1 MLRFKIGG
9 AAAGLILLVGAAD
22 AVYASDS
29 DKSSKASIVIT
40 AESVAKQN
48 AAEYVRS
55 TVDRLNVRTEPKL
68 SAASIQMIG
77 KDYTFQVLDKQ
88 DEWTKIKLSN
98 GDGWV
103 FNDYIEYV
111 KTGTTDVKPG
121 QAEQK
126 PKPLPVQQADAK
138 SDTKSKDSIADP
150 KSEQSPEQP
159 DRKPDRQPEEQPA
172 HDPVVTIVDIT
183 NLRSGPGIDYD
194 ILGKAKPGETFPI
207 VDTEG
212 DWFKIPRQDGSHAYV
227 ASWVVQT
234 DYLAAETNAA
244 VDANEKADPNSQ
256 VYIYHTHNRE
266 SWKNVA
272 RNTKGSSIDDPD
284 INITLVG
291 KQLGSVLQKKGV
303 SAIAGSD
310 DIAKKLEEQKRSYS
324 ESYAE
329 SRKAVNA
336 AVKANPS
343 LAYFFD
349 IHRDSDVPRSTTTV
363 TIGGKSYARILLV
376 VGTNH
381 PDYAKNKKF
390 AEALDALLDKK
401 YPGLSRGVL
410 LKGAK
415 EGNGEYNQSVSPGSL
430 LLEIGGANN
439 TLQESLLAAEAFADV
454 FADYYKS
461 IK

>member
-1 MLRFKIGG
+1 LLRFKIRGV
-9 AAAGLILLVGAAD
+9 AAGLILLVGATD

-40 AESVAKQN
+40 AESAAKQA

-68 SAASIQMIG
+68 SATSIQMIN
-77 KDYTFQVLDKQ
+77 KDYTFQVIEKKG
-88 DEWTKIKLSN
+88 EWTKIKLSK

-111 KTGTTDVKPG
+111 KTGSPDVRPE

-126 PKPLPVQQADAK
+126 PKPLPVQQMDAKADAK
-138 SDTKSKDSIADP
+138 SDPKADLMADT

-159 DRKPDRQPEEQPA
+159 DQQPGGKPA
-172 HDPVVTIVDIT
+172 HDPVLTIVDVT
-183 NLRSGPGIDYD
+183 NLRSGPGVDYD
-194 ILGKAKPGETFPI
+194 ILGKVKPGETFPI

-212 DWFKIPRQDGSHAYV
+212 DWYKIPRQDGSHAYV

-234 DYLAAETNAA
+234 DYVAAETGAA
-244 VDANEKADPNSQ
+244 IDASDKANPNSQ

-266 SWKNVA
+266 SWKNVSRYA
-272 RNTKGSSIDDPD
+272 KGSSIDDPD

-291 KQLGSVLQKKGV
+291 KQLGTILQKKGI
-303 SAIAGSD
+303 SAITGSD

-336 AVKANPS
+336 AMKTNPS

-363 TIGGKSYARILLV
+363 TMNGKSYARILLV

-381 PDYAKNKKF
+381 PDYVKNKKF

-410 LKGAK
+410 LKGSK

-461 IK
+461 AK